1 MSEKFSL
8 KWNDFQTNALRTF
21 SSLRAE
27 NDFFDVTL
35 VCDDQKQISAHKL
48 VLSSCSEYFKNILKQ
63 NNHSHPL
70 LCLADMNYDDLTNV
84 LDYIY
89 HGEAQIYQENLDRFL
104 LIAQRLKLNGMLT
117 NQTNEKNH
125 ETDSRNSDEDFSI
138 EVPETKIEVIEETKL
153 DSQEYGSVS
162 IPEDSSM
169 DDVKRKVLEYLE
181 KGENGQCRC
190 KLCGKVTTGVN
201 RVQNMQKHIESHL
214 EGLSFPCRECGK
226 QFKRS
231 NSLNAHK
238 ATHRTR

>member
-1 MSEKFSL
+1 M
-8 KWNDFQTNALRTF
+8 
-21 SSLRAE
+21 
-27 NDFFDVTL
+27 
-35 VCDDQKQISAHKL
+35 
-48 VLSSCSEYFKNILKQ
+48 
-63 NNHSHPL
+63 
-70 LCLADMNYDDLTNV
+70 
-84 LDYIY
+84 
-89 HGEAQIYQENLDRFL
+89 FL
-104 LIAQRLKLNGMLT
+104 LIYSSYAAVTVSHT
-117 NQTNEKNH
+117 NKTNVSQSTNATEV
-125 ETDSRNSDEDFSI
+125 DFDEFLLGNL
-138 EVPETKIEVIEETKL
+138 VLEVIEETKL
-153 DSQEYGSVS
+153 DSREDGSVS

-238 ATHRTR
+238 ATHRKRWVH